1 MLSKLLVKRFI
12 ANHQDTNNNEIRKK
26 YGVLSGIV
34 GIILNLLLFV
44 SKLFAGL
51 VVNSIAMIA
60 DAFNNL
66 SDVASSFVTVF
77 GFVMA
82 GKPADEEHP
91 FGHGRYEYIAGMII
105 SFLVILI
112 GYEFFK
118 SSLQRILNPSPVEY
132 SHLALLILI
141 ASILAKGW
149 LFFFQRHL
157 ARAISSTTLN
167 ASSFDSVSDVIS
179 TSCVLLSLLISQWT
193 TFPIDG
199 YIGIIVALLI
209 IYAGISLTKETISPL
224 LGEPAPQELVDALL
238 TKVHSYPGIHNTHD
252 LIIHNYGTGQYLA
265 SLHVEVPANVDI
277 MEIHETIDQIEQEVN
292 RDLNVLLSIHMDPI
306 NLDSVEYQQSFQ
318 EISKIIAKFPEV
330 LSFHDLRLVGQGE
343 NKNILFDIV
352 VRPGLS
358 PKRTQDLKSQITA
371 QVKKIHPN
379 YDCIIDV
386 DQHYI

>member
-1 MLSKLLVKRFI
+1 M
-12 ANHQDTNNNEIRKK
+12 
-26 YGVLSGIV
+26 
-34 GIILNLLLFV
+34 
-44 SKLFAGL
+44 
-51 VVNSIAMIA
+51 
-60 DAFNNL
+60 
-66 SDVASSFVTVF
+66 
-77 GFVMA
+77 
-82 GKPADEEHP
+82 
-91 FGHGRYEYIAGMII
+91 
-105 SFLVILI
+105 
-112 GYEFFK
+112 
-118 SSLQRILNPSPVEY
+118 
-132 SHLALLILI
+132 
-141 ASILAKGW
+141 
-149 LFFFQRHL
+149 
-157 ARAISSTTLN
+157 
-167 ASSFDSVSDVIS
+167 
-179 TSCVLLSLLISQWT
+179 
-193 TFPIDG
+193 
-199 YIGIIVALLI
+199 
-209 IYAGISLTKETISPL
+209 
-224 LGEPAPQELVDALL
+224 
-238 TKVHSYPGIHNTHD
+238 
-252 LIIHNYGTGQYLA
+252 A